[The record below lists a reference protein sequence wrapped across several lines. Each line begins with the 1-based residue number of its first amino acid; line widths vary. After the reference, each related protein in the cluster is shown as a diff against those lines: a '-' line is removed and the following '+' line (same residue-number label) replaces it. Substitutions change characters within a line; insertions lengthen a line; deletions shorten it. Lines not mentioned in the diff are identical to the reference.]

1 VARQAAHGPCRA
13 SPLATLG
20 IAGIACVSSEPLAG
34 RVAVVTGGTGGIGA
48 AICKALAQAGAAV
61 TVGYNSASEK
71 AEAMLGEL
79 PGGGH
84 MALRMPVTDTAALSD
99 AIAAVD
105 KRHARLDLL
114 VNSAGITR
122 FVPHGDL
129 DTLDDALI
137 SRILDVNVRGVIAS
151 VRAALPVMRRSGGGA
166 IVNISSIAGV
176 TAMGS
181 NIAYCASKAAVD
193 NLTKSLARALAPDI
207 RVVSVSPGL
216 VDTEFVRGLDQSW
229 RDEQAGR
236 TPLRRLAAP
245 EEVARAVL
253 AVGTTLTFMT
263 GAILPVD
270 GGRPLG

>member
-1 VARQAAHGPCRA
+1 LARC
-13 SPLATLG
+13 LATG
-20 IAGIACVSSEPLAG
+20 I
-34 RVAVVTGGTGGIGA
+34 
-48 AICKALAQAGAAV
+48 
-61 TVGYNSASEK
+61 
-71 AEAMLGEL
+71 
-79 PGGGH
+79 
-84 MALRMPVTDTAALSD
+84 ALRMPVTDSAALKD

-105 KRHARLDLL
+105 RRHARLDLL

-122 FVPHGDL
+122 FGPHCDL
-129 DTLDDALI
+129 DALV

-151 VRAALPVMRRSGGGA
+151 VRAALPLMRRSGGGA

-181 NIAYCASKAAVD
+181 NIVYCASKAAVD

-216 VDTEFVRGLDQSW
+216 VDTEFVRGLDQGW

-253 AVGTTLTFMT
+253 AVGTSLTFMT

>member
-1 VARQAAHGPCRA
+1 M
-13 SPLATLG
+13 
-20 IAGIACVSSEPLAG
+20 SSQPLAG

-48 AICKALAQAGAAV
+48 AICKALAQAGAALA
-61 TVGYNSASEK
+61 VGYNSASEK
-71 AEAMLGEL
+71 AEAMLGGL
-79 PGGGH
+79 PGDGH
-84 MALRMPVTDTAALSD
+84 MALRMPVPDSAALKD

-105 KRHARLDLL
+105 KRHSRLDLL

-129 DTLDDALI
+129 DALDDALI
-137 SRILDVNVRGVIAS
+137 TRILDVNVRGVIGS
-151 VRAALPVMRRSGGGA
+151 VRAAVPLMRRGGGGA
-166 IVNISSIAGV
+166 IINISSIAGV

-181 NIAYCASKAAVD
+181 NIVYCASKAAVD
-193 NLTKSLARALAPDI
+193 NLTKSLARALAPEI

-229 RDEQAGR
+229 RDEQASR

-245 EEVARAVL
+245 EEVAHAVL
-253 AVGTTLTFMT
+253 AVGTSLTFMT

-270 GGRPLG
+270 GGRPLA